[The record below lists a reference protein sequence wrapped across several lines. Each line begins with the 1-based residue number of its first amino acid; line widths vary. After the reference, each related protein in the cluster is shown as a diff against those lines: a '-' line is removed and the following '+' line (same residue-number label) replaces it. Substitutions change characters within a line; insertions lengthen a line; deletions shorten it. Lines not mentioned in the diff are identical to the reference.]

1 VSEYLELTFDVF
13 DETEQRASV
22 RRGLTVAQLIQAIIN
37 EFEDLDG
44 RAANLYGLYPEGGQR
59 PLEASKT
66 LTEQG
71 VQPGDR
77 LVFSWARDP
86 LRQLRR
92 PLTHG
97 PQFALQEVSS
107 QVLFALE
114 WQPAIIGRPD
124 ADAAHNELLAINLKW
139 LPGALRV
146 SRRHARITEQNGTYY
161 LEGLAER
168 NPTLLNGQR
177 LSLGRK
183 YPLRVGDTI
192 GLGTSNIQ
200 LVFLQQD

>member
-1 VSEYLELTFDVF
+1 MSEYLELSFDVF

-22 RRGLTVAQLIQAIIN
+22 RRSLTVAELIAEIVN

-44 RAANLYGLYPEGGQR
+44 RLPGLYGLYPEGGQR
-59 PLEASKT
+59 PLEESKT

-77 LVFSWARDP
+77 LVFGWARDP

-92 PLTHG
+92 PITG
-97 PQFALQEVSS
+97 GSQFALQEVTS
-107 QVLFALE
+107 QVLFGLE

-124 ADAAHNELLAINLKW
+124 ADAAHNELLAVNLKW
-139 LPGALRV
+139 LPGSRRV
-146 SRRHARITEQNGTYY
+146 SRRHARITEQGGAYY
-161 LEGLAER
+161 LEALADK
-168 NPTLLNGQR
+168 NPTTLNGRQ

-183 YPLRVGDTI
+183 YQLQVGDTI
-192 GLGTSNIQ
+192 GLGISNIQ
-200 LVFLQQD
+200 LVFVQRD